1 MVKNGRFRQD
11 LYYRLATFPVQV
23 PPLRERKEDI
33 PAIAEHF
40 LRKIEDGCQQIPL
53 SSRVIEIL
61 LSYDFPGNIRELR
74 NIIERAVIL
83 AAGDS
88 ITEEHLTIDKNP
100 HQVLNNEL
108 SDLDIDDFPK
118 PQQPAYPYSPPFSR
132 QGNKPKKARKPDL
145 ETVKRILDFHNGH
158 RLSAAHE
165 LGISERTL
173 YRYLQKISQLEQQ
186 NNERSGKF

>member
-11 LYYRLATFPVQV
+11 LYYRLATFPVHV

-40 LRKIEDGCQQIPL
+40 LRKIEDGCLHIPL
-53 SSRVIEIL
+53 SSKVIEIL
-61 LSYDFPGNIRELR
+61 SSYDFPGNIRELR

-83 AAGDS
+83 SAGDP

-100 HQVLNNEL
+100 HHVLSNEL
-108 SDLDIDDFPK
+108 NDLDVDDFPK
-118 PQQPAYPYSPPFSR
+118 PYKSPVFVHSPVSQHR
-132 QGNKPKKARKPDL
+132 NKPKKSCKPDL

-158 RLSAAHE
+158 RLSAALE

-173 YRYLQKISQLEQQ
+173 YRYLQKISLMEQQ
-186 NNERSGKF
+186 QNS